1 MEIKPEIY
9 EQPGTFYLGRTYDP
23 VSSKLED
30 DLVLYDSKD
39 LVTHG
44 VVLGMTGSGK
54 TGLCLAV
61 LEEAA
66 MDGIPIIAID
76 PKGDIA
82 NFLLTFPDLA
92 GSDFEPWVNEEDAR
106 KKGQS
111 TAEYAE
117 SQSAMWKKGLG
128 EWGQSAERIRKLR
141 DNVDITVFTPGSNA
155 GIPVS
160 IVASLEAPP
169 AEVLEDEEIFHERV
183 ESCATSLLSLAG
195 VEGDPMQ
202 SPEHI
207 LLANIFS
214 HCWAKGQNLTLENLV
229 QLAQQPPFQKVGV
242 MTVDEFL
249 SEKKRTDL
257 AMKLNNL
264 LASPSFAS
272 WLEGVPLNI
281 QSMLYTPE
289 GKPRVSIFS
298 IAHLS
303 DAQRMFFVSL
313 LLNQTLGWMR
323 AQSGTTSLR
332 AMLYMDEIFG
342 YLPPTANPPSKKP
355 MMILLK
361 QARAFG
367 LGILLATQNPVDLDY
382 KALSNI
388 GTWWLGRL
396 QTERDKARVLDGLEG
411 AASSQNARFDRSDME
426 KLLSGLGN
434 RIFLMNN
441 VHEEHPVVF
450 NVRWVMTYLRGP
462 LGRNQIK
469 QLMDP
474 KRAEFA
480 NTARISSAASS
491 RKPRAAKAATPTE
504 DSGFLPPGGGDDD
517 EEGAPVGSSIRPK
530 LPDGVAEYFKADGGG
545 TSYTPA
551 LLRSATVQFNDPKK
565 KINGR
570 LTVTVANEID
580 SAKAKVLWDKFLE
593 IPKDLDL
600 ATLQT
605 EPDESLAFGEL
616 PSVAQKA
623 ATYKTIS
630 KDFINWVYSNE
641 VFELLYSPL
650 LDAYSKFGEAVA
662 DFRVRVDQTAR
673 ELRDQAVE
681 DLRARMTKQAK
692 AIQEKMARAQ
702 QKLETQKAQASSA
715 KLSTVMQIGG
725 GLLGALFGRKSSA
738 FSSTTVNKVGSA
750 WRESKEASAAEDE
763 VERYDQELRDLD
775 KQLTDEIQKI
785 RDQYDPT
792 ALVLETVQLNPL
804 KKNIT
809 PSAVGILWVAE

>member
-23 VSSKLED
+23 ASSKLED

-92 GSDFEPWVNEEDAR
+92 GADFEPWVNEEDAR

-141 DNVDITVFTPGSNA
+141 DNVDITVFTPGSSA

-160 IVASLEAPP
+160 IIASLEAPP

-249 SEKKRTDL
+249 PEKKRTDL

-411 AASSQNARFDRSDME
+411 AASSQNAKFDRSDME
-426 KLLSGLGN
+426 KLLSGLAN

-480 NTARISSAASS
+480 TTARISSSASS
-491 RKPRAAKAATPTE
+491 RNPRATRSTTPTE
-504 DSGFLPPGGGDDD
+504 DSGFLPPGGDDG
-517 EEGAPVGSSIRPK
+517 EENMPVGSSIRPK

-545 TSYTPA
+545 ARYTPA
-551 LLRSATVQFNDPKK
+551 LLRSATVQFNDTKK

-580 SAKAKVLWDKFLE
+580 AAKAKVLWDKFLE
-593 IPKDLDL
+593 LPKDLDL

-623 ATYKTIS
+623 ATYKAIS

-650 LDAYSKFGEAVA
+650 LDAYSKFGEAAA

-715 KLSTVMQIGG
+715 KLSTVMQIGS
-725 GLLGALFGRKSSA
+725 GLLGALFGRKGSA

-763 VERYDQELRDLD
+763 VERYDQELRELD

-792 ALVLETVQLNPL
+792 ALVFETVQLNPL